1 MTLIEHIWPLETR
14 HWVLLVFI
22 AAALHAHFRGKVRFG
37 MLRALTD
44 FTVLIAPF
52 NSLMVLFSKVGSK
65 PYLDPKDFPEL
76 KVLQDNWQVMRDEAL
91 RLDGQGSIKAADTY
105 NDIGFNSF
113 FRTGWKRFYL
123 KWYGDDLPSAQQMC
137 PRTVALLRQIP
148 GVKAAMFASL
158 PPGATLVKHR
168 DPYAGSLRY
177 HLGLITPNDPACFI
191 EVDGERYHW
200 KDGEVVMFDETY
212 IHYAENTTDHPRIIL
227 FADIERPVY
236 TPVVRWLNKVFATL
250 VMQASATQN
259 VEGEPVGGLNKFFY
273 HAYQVRLKGKAL
285 KARNRTAYYAGKWTL
300 IGLLVWALFF

>member
-1 MTLIEHIWPLETR
+1 MNLIHHVWPLEPR
-14 HWVLLVFI
+14 HWVLLAFL
-22 AAALHAHFRGKVRFG
+22 AAALHAHFRGRVRFG
-37 MLRALTD
+37 VLRALTD

-52 NSLMVLFSKVGSK
+52 NSLMVLFSKVSTK
-65 PYLDPKDFPEL
+65 PYLDPREFPEL
-76 KVLQDNWQVMRDEAL
+76 KVLQEHWQVMREEAL
-91 RLDGQGSIKAADTY
+91 RLDDQGSIKAADTY

-123 KWYGDDLPSAQQMC
+123 KWYGDDLPSAQQLC
-137 PRTVALLRQIP
+137 PRTVELLRRIP
-148 GVKAAMFASL
+148 TVKAAMFASL
-158 PPGATLVKHR
+158 PPGARLVRHR

-191 EVDGERYHW
+191 EVDGQRYHW

-212 IHYAENTTDHPRIIL
+212 IHYAENTTGHPRIIL

-236 TPVVRWLNKVFATL
+236 TPVVRWLNKLFASL
-250 VMQASATQN
+250 VMTASATQN

-273 HAYQVRLKGKAL
+273 HAYQIRLKGKAL
-285 KARNRTAYYAGKWTL
+285 KQRNRAAYYLGKWAL